1 MKSVF
6 AALLLGTTMIA
17 ALPVQAHP
25 VIQAANAKTEA
36 DRLVGVML
44 GDAAM
49 TDVASR
55 SFTYGME
62 QQLAGDPATQK
73 MYAANPGM
81 KEHVAGQVRAE
92 FLKVMKGELP
102 TLRGDVSRLI
112 QADMTAGEIAEART
126 FLESPTGRKVAA
138 QMYRSIGDK
147 PDQSQEQM
155 QQAAMASLMG
165 SLTPEDYPALMAFGG
180 SPAAQKLQT
189 LNPKITAAS
198 QAWSARL
205 IAANEARMKTLAA
218 QSAAQFLKGK
228 NK

>member
-1 MKSVF
+1 MKTVL
-6 AALLLGTTMIA
+6 AAFLLGAT
-17 ALPVQAHP
+17 ALAPIPAQAGSVQT
-25 VIQAANAKTEA
+25 VNAKAQA
-36 DRLVGVML
+36 DALVALML
-44 GDAAM
+44 ADDAM
-49 TDVASR
+49 TDVAGR
-55 SFTYGME
+55 AFTYGME
-62 QQLAGDPATQK
+62 QQLSGDAATQK

-81 KEHVAGQVRAE
+81 KAHVAAQVRGE
-92 FLKVMKGELP
+92 FLKAMKAELP
-102 TLRGDVSRLI
+102 SLRSEVSALI
-112 QADMTAGEIAEART
+112 QKDMTPAEIGDART
-126 FLESPTGRKVAA
+126 FLASSTGRKVAA

-180 SPAAQKLQT
+180 SPAAQKMQA

-198 QAWSARL
+198 QVWSSRL

-228 NK
+228 N